1 MRKIGTFARTPGGEK
16 RLTLRNHPFK
26 LRTRVVVSSTT
37 TELSLDIIH
46 TNWQSFEDWCRD
58 GNGADSAGRDAPI
71 STTCSISPGRLR
83 SPSMS
88 PTDSVEADSHRTSS
102 VKICACKM
110 KTTFKSFCNLT
121 PTFQRP

>member
-26 LRTRVVVSSTT
+26 LRTRVVVLSTT

-58 GNGADSAGRDAPI
+58 ESRDGADSAGRDAPI

-88 PTDSVEADSHRTSS
+88 TTDSVEADSSDFSS
-102 VKICACKM
+102 RRQPQRDPAC
-110 KTTFKSFCNLT
+110 
-121 PTFQRP
+121 

>member
-58 GNGADSAGRDAPI
+58 ESRDGADSAGRDAPI

-83 SPSMS
+83 SPSIS
-88 PTDSVEADSHRTSS
+88 TTDSVEADSSDFSS
-102 VKICACKM
+102 RSQPRRDPAC
-110 KTTFKSFCNLT
+110 
-121 PTFQRP
+121 